1 VPKDPKLQAA
11 TAVNDLETQY
21 WAALESQGSH
31 RSQVIATHA
40 NATAQASLC
49 EVCYSHI
56 DQVAPPEEL
65 SNAQGRVIGQAAALV
80 CCSVLIK
87 CACKK
92 TRATLAARSFGREF

>member
-1 VPKDPKLQAA
+1 
-11 TAVNDLETQY
+11 VNDLETQY

-65 SNAQGRVIGQAAALV
+65 SSPRPGHWASRCTG
-80 CCSVLIK
+80 VLL
-87 CACKK
+87 
-92 TRATLAARSFGREF
+92 RANQVRL